1 MNLKN
6 NMGKATIDQLNTL
19 FELYDDAEVLYS
31 RDNLKDITKKEAD
44 YLIKEQTMFNLGL
57 TNKEK

>member
-1 MNLKN
+1 
-6 NMGKATIDQLNTL
+6 MGKATIDQLNTL